1 TYYRCDKAGWP
12 TVPIPADETAQK
24 TGHNRTSNTDQD
36 RDYDAT
42 WIAARHQE
50 LCHNT
55 NQQSDQNHPQ
65 HNLLILSCR
74 RARKVFVVDLSTDA
88 ISEFETCH
96 QSYVRMCFCLDQ
108 CCAIQ
113 HTYPDYCHKF
123 ESKKAIVCSPW
134 GSMGTMFSY
143 TQVHR

>member
-1 TYYRCDKAGWP
+1 MKRPKKPATTEP
-12 TVPIPADETAQK
+12 PIPIKIVITTPPGSRPGIKSFAMTP
-24 TGHNRTSNTDQD
+24 
-36 RDYDAT
+36 
-42 WIAARHQE
+42 
-50 LCHNT
+50 T
-55 NQQSDQNHPQ
+55 NNPTKIIRS
-65 HNLLILSCR
+65 IIYLSFR
-74 RARKVFVVDLSTDA
+74 VGAPAIVFVVDLSTDA